1 MNSVSHNSGWVGG
14 GEGGE
19 KVKGKSAG
27 LSLSKQKQGP
37 KERANFLPFSWE
49 PRDHTQ
55 ESLGQQLREGG
66 GSQRLGQREGGPESR
81 IQPS

>member
-1 MNSVSHNSGWVGG
+1 MFLITVARER
-14 GEGGE
+14 EGKRE
-19 KVKGKSAG
+19 VCRFI
-27 LSLSKQKQGP
+27 SLSKQKQDP

-49 PRDHTQ
+49 SRDHTQ

>member
-1 MNSVSHNSGWVGG
+1 MNSVSHNSGWVWGR
-14 GEGGE
+14 GEGKRE
-19 KVKGKSAG
+19 VCRFI
-27 LSLSKQKQGP
+27 SLSKQKQGP